1 MSGLWDGIGKVFGKI
16 SEQFQ
21 GRIERLKNED
31 SALRSERAKL
41 LQGECNEKVSRRVTV
56 IDKRLSE
63 LHELLKNSAKG

>member
-1 MSGLWDGIGKVFGKI
+1 MSDLMNGLGKVFGKI
-16 SEQFQ
+16 SDQFQ

-41 LQGECNEKVSRRVTV
+41 LQGECNEKKSRRVTA
-56 IDKRLSE
+56 IDRRLSE